1 MYGVIFLSL
10 SILALLGEATTIGS
24 DGTFRSAPEFFHQ
37 VYTIHVDYQGHTF
50 PFAYVLMTHRNQL
63 LYEEV
68 MNHILE
74 TVTLEYPNFNLSNI
88 KYCMSD
94 FEPAILGA
102 MKVAFPNAVA
112 KGCWVHYGQAIYRK
126 TSELG
131 LSVTYKQKGVVYKI
145 VKELIALALL
155 PAKDILEGFQV
166 YYLILNYPNCS
177 YAKKLF
183 FVFRSSRQSMKLL
196 LLMSRNAL
204 KMEFRLCMHTT
215 GVTE

>member
-1 MYGVIFLSL
+1 
-10 SILALLGEATTIGS
+10 
-24 DGTFRSAPEFFHQ
+24 
-37 VYTIHVDYQGHTF
+37 
-50 PFAYVLMTHRNQL
+50 MTHRNKL

-102 MKVAFPNAVA
+102 MQVAFPNAVA

-155 PAKDILEGFQV
+155 PAKNILEGFQV
-166 YYLILNYPNCS
+166 ILFSIILIVVMLRNCS
-177 YAKKLF
+177 LSLDHPGK
-183 FVFRSSRQSMKLL
+183 V
-196 LLMSRNAL
+196 
-204 KMEFRLCMHTT
+204 
-215 GVTE
+215 